1 MYDIKNDVLYSSL
14 RKLSKNEL
22 YQYGWIDEQRSVVDE
37 QAIQD
42 YRILS
47 LPILNIK
54 SNDKFNDISIN
65 KKKAIIVTTG
75 SFSPVHDGH
84 IMAME
89 LAKDYVQKLG
99 YEVVQGVISLSH
111 DIYVSVKNG
120 GIAKQHVGNRTQQV
134 YEKIKNIHWLT
145 VDRFEGE
152 FVSCPLN
159 FSTVIERVKKYYEYH
174 VHEKVKIFYVFG
186 SDNKNFIHAFN
197 NQQEYDCIC
206 IQRNFE
212 DLVHLKEEFKNNQQI
227 HFIDNKNESG
237 GYSSTK
243 IRNEQNIKKK
253 SKVKNND
260 GNYIIRVDDIDPL
273 FFQEFQAIIKKYI
286 KNPLRI
292 FKLNLND
299 FIHINNEPTQ
309 FISLDKEINKN
320 IDKFKQKI
328 YPLDVSR
335 IFLLCDSQYKAIKIS
350 SVKGGLDEQIK
361 KIPSGHYQL
370 IDDDSITGYTIEQ
383 VKKELMKKDI
393 HITGLELIVNKI
405 SDNIFDIIDAK
416 DFYFDD
422 EHGLAVSFLE
432 KELRFP
438 YIFPFV
444 NLTQRASIE
453 VNEQISF
460 SLEILYLN
468 QKYQKNK
475 KKWRFVELLGYESN
489 EEFMQ
494 KYIDFFENY
503 LKISFEEYQND

>member
-1 MYDIKNDVLYSSL
+1 MN
-14 RKLSKNEL
+14 
-22 YQYGWIDEQRSVVDE
+22 
-37 QAIQD
+37 
-42 YRILS
+42 
-47 LPILNIK
+47 
-54 SNDKFNDISIN
+54 
-65 KKKAIIVTTG
+65 
-75 SFSPVHDGH
+75 
-84 IMAME
+84 
-89 LAKDYVQKLG
+89 
-99 YEVVQGVISLSH
+99 
-111 DIYVSVKNG
+111 
-120 GIAKQHVGNRTQQV
+120 
-134 YEKIKNIHWLT
+134 
-145 VDRFEGE
+145 
-152 FVSCPLN
+152 
-159 FSTVIERVKKYYEYH
+159 
-174 VHEKVKIFYVFG
+174 EKVKIFYVFG
-186 SDNKNFIHAFN
+186 SDNQNFIHAFK
-197 NQQEYDCIC
+197 NQEEYQCIC
-206 IQRNFE
+206 VQRNFE
-212 DLVHLKEEFKNNQQI
+212 DLFYLKEELKNNEQI
-227 HFIDNKNESG
+227 HFIDNQDESG
-237 GYSSTK
+237 GYSSTT
-243 IRNEQNIKKK
+243 IRSEQGIKKNDK
-253 SKVKNND
+253 IKKND
-260 GNYIIRVDDIDPL
+260 GNYIIRIDDIDPF
-273 FFQEFQAIIKKYI
+273 FFQDFQVIIKKYI